1 MWDLTRI
8 SMRICIENRY
18 HKKGSMK
25 LKPIEDQLRRRVF
38 WTSYICDRHSSSMLG
53 RPLAIEEDDIE
64 VEVSPPN
71 FGDLLR
77 AGADSVRR
85 CPSMRTTT

>member
-8 SMRICIENRY
+8 SMRICIENGY
-18 HKKGSMK
+18 HKKSSMK

-53 RPLAIEEDDIE
+53 RPLAIEEDEIE
-64 VEVSPPN
+64 VEVSCRVILI
-71 FGDLLR
+71 LLVLTPCVD
-77 AGADSVRR
+77 AFRR
-85 CPSMRTTT
+85 GR

>member
-18 HKKGSMK
+18 HKKSSMK

-53 RPLAIEEDDIE
+53 RPLAIEEDEIE
-64 VEVSPPN
+64 VEVGPLLHV
-71 FGDLLR
+71 DL
-77 AGADSVRR
+77 AGADSVCR
-85 CPSMRTTT
+85 CPLTRTMTW